1 MFHVLTAACP
11 AVSRSRNAISAT
23 VCSTCELHSVSRLV
37 PVVSEGALVYV
48 PQRWALV

>member
-23 VCSTCELHSVSRLV
+23 VCCRCELHAV
-37 PVVSEGALVYV
+37 PRAVPEVEEGVLVYV
-48 PQRWALV
+48 PQRWVWL